1 MSQFTVAD
9 HPALHRYEV
18 RDEGGAVVGFSAYR
32 RSGDVVVFTHTEV
45 DDSVEGQGVG
55 SRLVRGALD
64 DVRAAGLTIRPL
76 CPFVK
81 AYVDRHPEYA
91 DLVEPTTAG

>member
-1 MSQFTVAD
+1 MSEFTVAD
-9 HPALHRYEV
+9 HPGLHRYEV
-18 RDEGGAVVGFSAYR
+18 RDADGTVVGFAAYR
-32 RSGDVVVFTHTEV
+32 RDGDVVVFTHTEV
-45 DDSVEGQGVG
+45 DDAQEGKGVG

-64 DVRAAGLTIRPL
+64 DVRAAGLTLRPL

-91 DLVEPTTAG
+91 GLVAG